1 LFLCALFFFAVYWFP
16 NIWMYCPLKNP
27 VAVMRAYISEIP
39 PWKVTRVDRWPFVYF
54 IDQRHNVSPMI
65 FKAISKTGSSGSCV
79 FSMTIGSSERLAM
92 QNLQI
97 SETAEIRIVPKWLFP
112 PRFSDKNRFTSS
124 RPDIVILPSPQKHIN
139 NKLNHWGG
147 FFGVAG
153 GN

>member
-1 LFLCALFFFAVYWFP
+1 
-16 NIWMYCPLKNP
+16 MYCPLKNP

-79 FSMTIGSSERLAM
+79 FSMKIGSSERLAM

-97 SETAEIRIVPKWLFP
+97 SNTDETRLLPSWLFP
-112 PRFSDKNRFTSS
+112 PRFSDKI
-124 RPDIVILPSPQKHIN
+124 DLSPAVQMLYWLLHPRGK
-139 NKLNHWGG
+139 KKALD
-147 FFGVAG
+147 
-153 GN
+153 